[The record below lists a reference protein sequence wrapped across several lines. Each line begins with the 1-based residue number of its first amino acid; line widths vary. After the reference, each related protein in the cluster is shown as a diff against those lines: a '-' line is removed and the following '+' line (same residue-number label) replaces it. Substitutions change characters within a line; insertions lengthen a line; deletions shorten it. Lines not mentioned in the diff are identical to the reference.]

1 MGRGMWADAMATG
14 SAGSPMKIAP
24 NPHRAAPTAPGSGK
38 ASSGSKTPFSAS
50 AGSTLASRL
59 IATDKTLAGAKD
71 GGSGGVE
78 SRRPQSARATMEA
91 GPSSAGGGGSGGG
104 GGGGSAGGSLAARLK
119 MAAGVSGMGFKSIA
133 DIAKPSMKTG
143 LAKKLITQS
152 PLDAAMRNSL
162 VCREDA
168 KRAMAEGEINLTK
181 MYARDHDGMVTA
193 RALLVGAN
201 KALTKLMGAADILEQ
216 EAAKA
221 RARLQSDHEALGVA
235 NAGSISMLTHERDT
249 LVRMLV
255 REIHHIENDAHF
267 SLETLST
274 SLHKTQN
281 LMAHQGQTL
290 TSERD
295 DLDYNLQ
302 GSRERHEQYV
312 REAEQ
317 KEARLSAEIARLCA
331 VCDKLKADAEAAAKE
346 HAAMHAG
353 VVNTMSNALAD
364 KQRSIEERDARIN
377 ELEDE
382 LHGTRS
388 SMTNQLRDLARE
400 KEMREKRLQ
409 EENAQAMERNKRAS
423 ADYQHRLD
431 MLAQE
436 KAAKEA
442 ALASSLQATQE
453 RAEKEASALQTK
465 IEKMRKL
472 QELALGG
479 VGGGAPG
486 GADGS
491 PGAEGGGPGG
501 GRRPSTR
508 GRQLLYWEALKSKK
522 SEQSS
527 MSWRGQDVFA
537 HEELGKTKVGS
548 PR

>member
-1 MGRGMWADAMATG
+1 
-14 SAGSPMKIAP
+14 
-24 NPHRAAPTAPGSGK
+24 
-38 ASSGSKTPFSAS
+38 
-50 AGSTLASRL
+50 
-59 IATDKTLAGAKD
+59 
-71 GGSGGVE
+71 
-78 SRRPQSARATMEA
+78 MEA
-91 GPSSAGGGGSGGG
+91 GPS
-104 GGGGSAGGSLAARLK
+104 SAGGSLAARLK
-119 MAAGVSGMGFKSIA
+119 MAAGVSGTGFKSIA
-133 DIAKPSMKTG
+133 DIAKPAMKTG
-143 LAKKLITQS
+143 LAKKLVTQS

-162 VCREDA
+162 LSREEA

-201 KALTKLMGAADILEQ
+201 KALTKLMASADTLEQ

-221 RARLQSDHEALGVA
+221 RAQLQSDHEALGKA
-235 NAGSISMLTHERDT
+235 NASSISMLTHERDT
-249 LVRMLV
+249 LVRMLC

-274 SLHKTQN
+274 SLARTRN
-281 LMAHQGQTL
+281 LMADQGATL
-290 TSERD
+290 TSQRD
-295 DLDYNLQ
+295 DLDYNLR
-302 GSRERHEQYV
+302 GSRERHEQYA

-331 VCDKLKADAEAAAKE
+331 VCDKLKSDAEVAAKE

-382 LHGTRS
+382 LRGTKS

-409 EENAQAMERNKRAS
+409 EENAQAIERNRRAS
-423 ADYQHRLD
+423 MDYQHKLD
-431 MLAQE
+431 MLAKE
-436 KAAKEA
+436 KAEKEA

-453 RAEKEASALQTK
+453 KAEKEASALQTK

-479 VGGGAPG
+479 VGGGG
-486 GADGS
+486 GAAGDGS
-491 PGAEGGGPGG
+491 PGADAMPGSA

-537 HEELGKTKVGS
+537 HEELGKTKMSS